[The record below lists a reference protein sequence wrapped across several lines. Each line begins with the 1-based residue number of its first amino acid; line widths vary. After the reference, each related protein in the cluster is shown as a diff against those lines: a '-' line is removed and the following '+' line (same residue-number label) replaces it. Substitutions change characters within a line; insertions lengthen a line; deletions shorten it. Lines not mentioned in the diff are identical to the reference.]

1 MPLNVLQRSNSF
13 PQRLKAATDPEV
25 EKKIFALV
33 AKEDECRVA
42 CEVSKDDGG
51 KPRIIAIVCPQH
63 SSSQPEYAMFVIK
76 KKKLRSKLMI
86 RNVVPILSDF
96 SVRRVNNLSVEIKY
110 RKYNTKTKTKVFTA
124 SNADTLSAWI
134 EAASNALVVACH
146 QNYNLDSF
154 YNRKSHSWLLE
165 RYADDV
171 PSLKQMMGGPVKG
184 DLPQNSDGS
193 DSDDAPDHP
202 VALTMMTEV
211 ARGDWIQKQCLKRA
225 DEYVEKRKVSVR
237 VCSWNVGAQ
246 LRPEEGRGPQWH
258 PESLARWLIPKGT
271 NGCDIISVGLQ
282 EIVELQ
288 SDRKSVV

>member
-1 MPLNVLQRSNSF
+1 MDLGFAPREFWSARESTLLVHFLAGLGGAMPLNVLQRSNSF

-110 RKYNTKTKTKVFTA
+110 RKYNTKTKTK
-124 SNADTLSAWI
+124 
-134 EAASNALVVACH
+134 
-146 QNYNLDSF
+146 
-154 YNRKSHSWLLE
+154 
-165 RYADDV
+165 
-171 PSLKQMMGGPVKG
+171 
-184 DLPQNSDGS
+184 
-193 DSDDAPDHP
+193 
-202 VALTMMTEV
+202 
-211 ARGDWIQKQCLKRA
+211 
-225 DEYVEKRKVSVR
+225 
-237 VCSWNVGAQ
+237 
-246 LRPEEGRGPQWH
+246 
-258 PESLARWLIPKGT
+258 
-271 NGCDIISVGLQ
+271 
-282 EIVELQ
+282 
-288 SDRKSVV
+288 